1 MTSIKKSKILMIL
14 RGLVFISFI
23 TITLASVVFQK
34 NFFIVLRPT
43 SYILLFF
50 AIVSAIK
57 SNRKGVS
64 K

>member
-43 SYILLFF
+43 SYILLLI